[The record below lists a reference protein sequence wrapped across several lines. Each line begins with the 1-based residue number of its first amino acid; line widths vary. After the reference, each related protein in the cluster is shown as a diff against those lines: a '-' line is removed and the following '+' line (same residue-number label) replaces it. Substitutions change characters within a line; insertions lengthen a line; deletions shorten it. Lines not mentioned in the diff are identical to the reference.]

1 MGITYFKL
9 KSDYSGDCTKNCG
22 LTGEEIDRNNHFLRG
37 YDIEEVQIDNATGVL
52 TFKRVNGEEMHVKAG
67 ETIGEFKI
75 DFDPITGTLTYT
87 TFNGK
92 EYKVEGFLSEYSS
105 VKISTDHSIDGN
117 GTITDPLRISAF
129 GKTGQYAPAQKFIDC
144 VNGETLP
151 KGETVGKGY
160 RVITRENIDKTGKLY
175 NLEGVRKIMEDL
187 ELTEWRVPSKADW
200 DKMLNSIE
208 LCDKDKNH
216 DLNLSNAY
224 LGENA
229 GAFLKSLN
237 IWNEYPVKEDEY
249 SVAGEDKFNFQV
261 LPLGYGTNRPTAIEG
276 EDCDAEGLRKIS
288 AFWTST
294 KATDI
299 DDMFVKEFSYR
310 SRKVRQYTKEP
321 DAYLSLRLVKDYMGD
336 NYETVECINGQTI
349 PCVLMKDSLQI
360 WTQINVG
367 FNHEQY
373 GGVSSIEWDDLTA
386 EEKGVKIKYFV
397 NEWEGNKWVRGEMGE
412 GDTIVL
418 FNHKDQKYHEWK
430 LIDGILID
438 VVEQLKN
445 EFNKEFVRINDEIN
459 NLHNVD
465 GELQQQITN
474 NAIEINQLKKRTLNL
489 EERADIIDININ
501 NFEERL
507 QVIEGEAD
515 VEGSIKHAL
524 ENAIEHADIADAN
537 LQKQID
543 QNKLVEDN
551 THSLVI
557 TPNNNGNGTVIRV
570 NIPDI
575 HGNIKVDNSG
585 LYFDGYMGTF

>member
-67 ETIGEFKI
+67 ETIGDFKI

-92 EYKVEGFLSEYSS
+92 EYKVEGFLSEYSN
-105 VKISTDHSIDGN
+105 IRMSTDHSIDGN

-129 GKTGQYAPAQKFIDC
+129 GRTGQYAPAQTFIDC
-144 VNGETLP
+144 VNGEILP

-160 RVITRENIDKTGKLY
+160 RVITREKIDKTGKLY
-175 NLEGVRKIMEDL
+175 DLAGVRKIMKDL

-208 LCDKDKNH
+208 LCDDDRNH
-216 DLNLSNAY
+216 DAKLSNAY

-261 LPLGYGTNRPTAIEG
+261 LPLGYGTNRPTAVEG
-276 EDCDAEGLRKIS
+276 EDCDAEGLRKIT

-321 DAYLSLRLVKDYMGD
+321 DAYLSLRLVKDYIGD
-336 NYETVECINGQTI
+336 NYETVECINGQTM

-373 GGVSSIEWDDLTA
+373 GGVSSIEWGDLTP
-386 EEKGVKIKYFV
+386 EDRGIEIKYFV
-397 NEWEGNKWVRGEMGE
+397 NEWEGDKWVRGEMGE

-418 FNHKDQKYHEWK
+418 FDYEGQKYHEWK
-430 LIDGILID
+430 LMDGVLID
-438 VVEQLKN
+438 VVDQLKH
-445 EFNKEFVRINDEIN
+445 EFEKEFTRIDSEIKD
-459 NLHNVD
+459 LHETD
-465 GELQQQITN
+465 QILQDQITDN
-474 NAIEINQLKKRTLNL
+474 DNEIDLLKDRATDL
-489 EERADIIDININ
+489 ESRADKLEVRADKSEMRLDI
-501 NFEERL
+501 
-507 QVIEGEAD
+507 IEGEED

-524 ENAIEHADIADAN
+524 KTAIDHADDGDIK

-543 QNKLVEDN
+543 QNKLVEDK

-557 TPNNNGNGTVIRV
+557 TPNSDGNGTSVKV
-570 NIPDI
+570 NIPET
-575 HGNIKVDNSG
+575 HSNIKVDSTG

>member
-67 ETIGEFKI
+67 ETIGDFKI
-75 DFDPITGTLTYT
+75 DFNPITGTLTYT

-105 VKISTDHSIDGN
+105 IKMSTDHSIDGN

-129 GKTGQYAPAQKFIDC
+129 GRTGQYAPAQTFIDC
-144 VNGETLP
+144 VNGEVLP

-160 RVITRENIDKTGKLY
+160 RVITREKIDKTGKLY
-175 NLEGVRKIMEDL
+175 DLAGVRKIMKDL

-208 LCDKDKNH
+208 LCDDDRNH
-216 DLNLSNAY
+216 DANLSNAY

-261 LPLGYGTNRPTAIEG
+261 LPLGYGTNRPTAVEG
-276 EDCDAEGLRKIS
+276 EDCDAEGLRKIA

-321 DAYLSLRLVKDYMGD
+321 DAYLSLRLVKDYVGD

-349 PCVLMKDSLQI
+349 PCVLMKDCLQI

-373 GGVSSIEWDDLTA
+373 GGVSSIEWSDLTP
-386 EEKGVKIKYFV
+386 EDRGIEIKYFV
-397 NEWEGNKWVRGEMGE
+397 NEWEGDKWVRGEMSE

-418 FNHKDQKYHEWK
+418 FDYEGQKYHEWK
-430 LIDGILID
+430 LMDGVLID
-438 VVEQLKN
+438 VVDQLKH
-445 EFNKEFVRINDEIN
+445 EFEKEFTRINGEIN
-459 NLHNVD
+459 DLHETD
-465 GELQQQITN
+465 QILQDQITDN
-474 NAIEINQLKKRTLNL
+474 DNEIDLLKDRTTNL
-489 EERADIIDININ
+489 EGRADKLENRADKSEMRLDI
-501 NFEERL
+501 
-507 QVIEGEAD
+507 IEGEED

-524 ENAIEHADIADAN
+524 KTAISHADEGDAK

-543 QNKLVEDN
+543 QNKLVEDK

-557 TPNNNGNGTVIRV
+557 TPNSDGNGTTVKV
-570 NIPDI
+570 NIPET
-575 HGNIKVDNSG
+575 HSNIKVDAEG